1 MHSYKFP
8 GAEEVVVVSFAAA
21 VWDRHATSLG
31 GSVLR
36 DEPQTTAAKGSWVV
50 EGANENLANQPV
62 VYQLSKACNCLL
74 LFLGLKGGGGV
85 LFCCLFYCFVE
96 ELQANHVRATTSPES
111 TVDGQTEMKL
121 SSVSGILR
129 VHYLQ
134 GLNRLRNSDLVS
146 KKIQSFLCQN
156 VA

>member
-74 LFLGLKGGGGV
+74 LFLGLKGGGGGIV
-85 LFCCLFYCFVE
+85 LLSVLLFCRRIASQSRESY
-96 ELQANHVRATTSPES
+96 HVAR
-111 TVDGQTEMKL
+111 
-121 SSVSGILR
+121 I
-129 VHYLQ
+129 
-134 GLNRLRNSDLVS
+134 NSRRTD
-146 KKIQSFLCQN
+146 
-156 VA
+156 